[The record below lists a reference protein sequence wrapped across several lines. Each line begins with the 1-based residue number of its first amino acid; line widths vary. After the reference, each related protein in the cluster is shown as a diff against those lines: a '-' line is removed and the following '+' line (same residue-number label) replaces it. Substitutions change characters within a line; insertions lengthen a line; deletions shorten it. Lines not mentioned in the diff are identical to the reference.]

1 MLEIKNTASEIKTV
15 FDGVISRLGTAEE
28 SLSLRLSQEKPPK
41 LESEENKDWEKKN
54 QISKY
59 FRITTRGKILV
70 MEISEG
76 EEVTER
82 EEKKRKKYLK

>member
-41 LESEENKDWEKKN
+41 LKSEENKDWEKKN